1 MATLVSFHAHP
12 DDECI
17 ATGGTL
23 AAAASAGHRVVLVL
37 ATRGEEGE
45 IADGVMEL
53 DESLGDRRVAETARA
68 AARLGIARTEY
79 LGYRDSGMVGTPQNE
94 AQECFWQADIEE
106 AANRLAEILAE
117 EHADVLTV
125 YDENGGYG
133 HPDHIQVHRVGVR
146 AAEIA
151 KTPRVY
157 EATMN
162 RDAIKRFAIT
172 HQAEARDRGIETPF
186 ENPEEITMGTPEAD
200 ITTTVDVRDFVD
212 IKRAALAE
220 HASQVDGNS
229 FFLAIPVEIFR
240 DLFGQEWFIR
250 RGPSPLGQDGQPAR
264 ETSLFGP

>member
-1 MATLVSFHAHP
+1 
-12 DDECI
+12 
-17 ATGGTL
+17 
-23 AAAASAGHRVVLVL
+23 
-37 ATRGEEGE
+37 
-45 IADGVMEL
+45 MEL
-53 DESLGDRRVAETARA
+53 DESLSDRRVAETARA

-79 LGYRDSGMVGTPQNE
+79 LGYRDSGMMGTPQNE

-106 AANRLAEILAE
+106 AANRLAEILDE

-162 RDAIKRFAIT
+162 RDAIRRFAVT
-172 HQAEARDRGIETPF
+172 HQAEARDQGIETPF

-200 ITTTVDVRDFVD
+200 ITTTVDVHEFID

-240 DLFGQEWFIR
+240 DLFSQEWFIR
-250 RGPSPLGQDGQPAR
+250 RGSSPLGQGGQPTR